1 MNRLAVSISI
11 LIVMAAGCTSAVIAT
26 NSITKDMSHHI
37 DLIEESFRRGE
48 YERSVDLAEEL
59 QDMWDDMMDYSILI
73 NDLGHAVEI
82 TSSLAEIISFAEEEN
97 DEIYASCDRAQAQI
111 EMLREM
117 QTPTFWKII

>member
-1 MNRLAVSISI
+1 MNRLAVSVSI
-11 LIVMAAGCTSAVIAT
+11 LSVMSACCISAVIAT
-26 NSITKDMSHHI
+26 NSITKDMSHQI